1 MKYFSLLYL
10 FLFSAVSFAQLSLQ
24 VNDEHTDNPVEGAH
38 VSLISA
44 SDSTYAVTDAEG
56 KVVFKSAKSGEV
68 KITHISYLPI
78 SKNIGAGKSNIIY
91 MSPLQT
97 GLDEVVVTGHA
108 RPVMASQSVR
118 TIRVIDAQRIDQQGA
133 VNLGELLT
141 NDLNFRVSEDAV
153 LGSQLS
159 LQGLSGSK
167 IKILVD
173 GVPII
178 GRLDGNI
185 DLNQINLNDI
195 DRVEVVEGPMA
206 VQYGTDAVAG
216 TINLIT
222 KRKATNEVDVNL
234 NGYYE
239 TVGRYNFDGSVS
251 IPMGKFQGNIGLG
264 RNYFDGYSPDESA
277 RDYQWNPKEQYF
289 ANASLQRRFSKVMAR
304 YRFDYFDENIVNR
317 GAVGSMSDNV
327 VPVDTG
333 GAWYFPQAL
342 DDTYRTIRVNNALY
356 ADYYPREDMKVKAF
370 VAFNYYQRQK
380 ESTIKNLNTGAESI
394 FPGTDAQDTTTFAM
408 LSSRMFYQH
417 DWIPN
422 KLNYQLGYDLSYEA
436 NIGQRIEGDFKDIT
450 DLAVFA
456 TAEYKPVKSLNIQ
469 PGLRY
474 AYNSRFDAPL
484 ISSLALRYQ
493 INEKYVLRASFGQG
507 FRAPSL
513 KEMYFLFVDENHN
526 ILGNEGLQAETSNN
540 YQLSLNY
547 SRSYTNANVEASV
560 SGFFNDIKNEIRLVS
575 VISPDSTDNRGLY
588 RNENIART
596 QTTGGTM
603 TVKTTLYNFQIETG
617 ATFIGMKNDL
627 AFTDVAM
634 AEGDEGFNF
643 YPQFRF
649 NINYNFKK
657 IGLRPALFIN
667 YTGKRSD
674 LALNSDGDL
683 ITTTYDNY
691 TMAEFTIQKS
701 FLKNKLVLTVGAKN
715 LFDVTQLA
723 ANNTVSGGAHT
734 AGSASIPLSYGRTY
748 FTRLQWSF

>member
-1 MKYFSLLYL
+1 MKYFTLLYL
-10 FLFSAVSFAQLSLQ
+10 FLLSAVSFAQLSLQ
-24 VNDEHTDNPVEGAH
+24 VNDEHTDNPIEGAH
-38 VSLISA
+38 VNFITVSDSLHAITDATGKVSFTSA
-44 SDSTYAVTDAEG
+44 SSG
-56 KVVFKSAKSGEV
+56 KLEIS
-68 KITHISYLPI
+68 HISYLPI
-78 SKNIGAGKSNIIY
+78 IKNITAEKSNTIY
-91 MSPLQT
+91 MAPLQT

-118 TIRVIDAQRIDQQGA
+118 TIRVIDAQRIEQQAA
-133 VNLGELLT
+133 VNLADLLS

-195 DRVEVVEGPMA
+195 ERVEVVEGPMA

-222 KRKATNEVDVNL
+222 KRKATNEVNVNL

-239 TVGRYNFDGSVS
+239 TVGRYNFDGSVG
-251 IPMGKFQGNIGLG
+251 IPLGKWQGNIGLG
-264 RNYFDGYSPDESA
+264 RNYFDGYSPDEGG
-277 RDYQWNPKEQYF
+277 RDFQWNPKGQYF
-289 ANASLQRRFSKVMAR
+289 ANASLQRRFKKVMAR
-304 YRFDYFDENIVNR
+304 YRFDFFDENIVNY
-317 GAVGSMSDNV
+317 GAVGSMSDLV

-333 GAWYFPQAL
+333 GAWYYPQAL
-342 DDTYRTIRVNNALY
+342 DDRYRTIRVNNALY

-370 VAFNYYQRQK
+370 VAYNYYQRQK
-380 ESTIKNLNTGAESI
+380 ETTIKNLHTGEESV
-394 FPGTDAQDTTTFAM
+394 FPGTDAQDTTVFAM
-408 LSSRMFYQH
+408 FSSRMFYQH

-422 KLNYQLGYDLSYEA
+422 KLNYQVGYDLSYEE
-436 NIGQRIEGDFKDIT
+436 NIGQRIAGDFKDII
-450 DLAVFA
+450 DLAIFG

-474 AYNSRFDAPL
+474 AYNSRFQAPL

-493 INEKYVLRASFGQG
+493 INEKYILRASYGQG

-526 ILGNEGLQAETSNN
+526 ILGNEGLKAETSNN

-547 SRSYTNANVEASV
+547 SRTYENASVEASV

-575 VISPDSTDNRGLY
+575 VITPDSTDNRGLY

-596 QTTGGTM
+596 QTTGGTL
-603 TVKTTLYNFQIETG
+603 TIKTRLYNFHIETG
-617 ATFIGMKNDL
+617 ATFIGMKNYL
-627 AFTDVAM
+627 AFDNEAIATGND
-634 AEGDEGFNF
+634 GFNF
-643 YPQFRF
+643 YPQLRF
-649 NINYNFKK
+649 NINYHFKK
-657 IGLRPALFIN
+657 INLRPALFMN
-667 YTGKRSD
+667 YTGERND
-674 LALNSDGDL
+674 LALNSNGDL
-683 ITTTYDNY
+683 VTTTFEDY
-691 TMAEFTIQKS
+691 TMAELTLQKG
-701 FLKNKLVLTVGAKN
+701 FFKDKLKLTVGAKN
-715 LFDVTQLA
+715 LFDVTQIGSSNSL
-723 ANNTVSGGAHT
+723 SGGAHS
-734 AGSASIPLSYGRTY
+734 AGSSSIPLSYGRTY

>member
-1 MKYFSLLYL
+1 MKYLFLLYTV
-10 FLFSAVSFAQLSLQ
+10 LFSAVSFAQFSLQ
-24 VNDEHTDNPVEGAH
+24 VNDEHTDSPIEGAH
-38 VSLISA
+38 VSFISA
-44 SDSTYAVTDAEG
+44 SDSMYAVTDDGG
-56 KVVFKSAKSGEV
+56 KVNFKSAVSGKV
-68 KITHISYLPI
+68 KITHVSYLPI
-78 SKNIGAGKSNIIY
+78 SKNISGKSNIIY
-91 MSPLQT
+91 LSPLQT

-118 TIRVIDAQRIDQQGA
+118 TIRVIDAERIDQQAA
-133 VNLGELLT
+133 VNLKDLLS
-141 NDLNFRVSEDAV
+141 NDLNFRISEDAV

-173 GVPII
+173 GVPMI

-185 DLNQINLNDI
+185 DLGQINLNDI
-195 DRVEVVEGPMA
+195 ERVEVVEGPMA

-222 KRKATNEVDVNL
+222 KRKSTNQVDVNL

-239 TVGRYNFDGSVS
+239 TVGRYNFDGSVGFP
-251 IPMGKFQGNIGLG
+251 IGKFQGNIGLG
-264 RNYFDGYSPDESA
+264 RNYFDGYSPNEED

-289 ANASLQRRFSKVMAR
+289 ANASLQRRFKKVMAR
-304 YRFDYFDENIVNR
+304 YRFDLFDENIVNR
-317 GAVGSMSDNV
+317 GAVGSMSDQV

-333 GAWYFPQAL
+333 GAWYYPQAL
-342 DDTYRTIRVNNALY
+342 DDTYRTFRVNNALY

-370 VAFNYYQRQK
+370 VAYNYYQRQK
-380 ESTIKNLNTGAESI
+380 ETTIKNLHTGDESL
-394 FPGTDAQDTTTFAM
+394 FSGADSQDTTVFSM

-422 KLNYQLGYDLSYEA
+422 KLSYQVGYDFSYEE
-436 NIGQRIEGDFKDIT
+436 NIGQRIEGDFKDIM
-450 DLAVFA
+450 DLALFA
-456 TAEYKPVKSLNIQ
+456 TAEYKPIKSLNIQ

-493 INEKYVLRASFGQG
+493 ISEKYILRASYGQG

-526 ILGNEGLQAETSNN
+526 ILGNEGLKAETSNN

-547 SRSYTNANVEASV
+547 SRAYSKANVEASV

-575 VISPDSTDNRGLY
+575 VISPDSTDSRGLY

-596 QTTGGTM
+596 QTTGGTV

-617 ATFIGMKNDL
+617 ATFIGMKNYL
-627 AFTDVAM
+627 AFD
-634 AEGDEGFNF
+634 DEATATGNDGFNF
-643 YPQFRF
+643 YPQLRF

-657 IGLRPALFIN
+657 IGLRPAFFMN
-667 YTGKRSD
+667 YTGKRND
-674 LALNSDGDL
+674 LALNSAGDL
-683 ITTTYDNY
+683 ITTTYDDY
-691 TMAEFTIQKS
+691 TMAEFTLQKS
-701 FLKNKLVLTVGAKN
+701 FWKDKLSLTLGSKNIFN
-715 LFDVTQLA
+715 VTQISA
-723 ANNTVSGGAHT
+723 SNKATGGAHST
-734 AGSASIPLSYGRTY
+734 GDSSIPLSYGRTY